1 MDKEEYK
8 VLNYLCKHSTFD
20 HIQSEII
27 KGANIGN
34 RTLYRVLKNLEELN
48 LIKLTRTMGKN
59 NRSKMYQITEAGI
72 NRLKL
77 NG

>member
-1 MDKEEYK
+1 MDKQDYR
-8 VLNYLCKHSTFD
+8 VLIFLSRQPQFD